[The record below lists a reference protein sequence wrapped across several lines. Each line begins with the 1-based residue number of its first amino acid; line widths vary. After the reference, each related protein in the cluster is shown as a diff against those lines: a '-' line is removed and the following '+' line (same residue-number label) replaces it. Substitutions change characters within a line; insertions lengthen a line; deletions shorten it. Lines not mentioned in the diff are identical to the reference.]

1 MTLQDF
7 AANETSTLIGRL
19 LARRADALREQLR
32 AMNEALNDI
41 ERAAEAPLELDHE
54 LEELTGRLNRA
65 FGEEIERIRNE
76 GRAALENAQRGYE
89 AALQQLRADLSDTR
103 LSLDTSMSRLADVD
117 GELDMAHRENA
128 RLRDALAAAHDAN
141 DRLDADRRR
150 AEDSLAA
157 KMETETAVQLE
168 LEDARRSLDEA
179 FADIARLGADLEAS
193 AAEKGRLT
201 IELGT
206 ARGELQMAVSQRDAV
221 AAQLKASLG
230 RAQMRGRGQDTGDLA
245 PVRSDAAMSIA
256 PEVSSSAGIVPGSDD
271 AVKLTAT
278 IDAAVRSVE
287 ELTGASSTADL
298 LGRLA
303 QQLSTEF
310 CRVALF
316 RVHGNRL
323 QGEHQVGFDYTTEVR
338 KIAMP
343 LSVDSLLTR
352 VVSSKEVERLNGHEL
367 ADESKGAP
375 FRGSPTLALA
385 LPVLLRGDAIAV
397 AYVDNWDQQ
406 ASAPGRGSDDRSAL
420 FARLVIRQAG
430 VLFIGLAHE
439 MRTLTELR
447 EYAAALLKG
456 AEQMYSADVDAR
468 ISAEALRNRLE
479 DNLACARQLFSQRAA
494 LEGPAAAGLLE
505 EQLAATIE
513 ADPSA
518 PFVRDLAA
526 IRVREHEASR
536 SAEAC

>member
-32 AMNEALNDI
+32 AMSEALNDV
-41 ERAAEAPLELDHE
+41 ERAAGAPPELGRE
-54 LEELTGRLNRA
+54 LEELTGRLNQA

-76 GRAALENAQRGYE
+76 GRAALENAQREYE
-89 AALQQLRADLSDTR
+89 AELQRLRADLS
-103 LSLDTSMSRLADVD
+103 
-117 GELDMAHRENA
+117 
-128 RLRDALAAAHDAN
+128 AA
-141 DRLDADRRR
+141 
-150 AEDSLAA
+150 
-157 KMETETAVQLE
+157 METETAVQLE

-179 FADIARLGADLEAS
+179 FVDIARLGADLEAS

-245 PVRSDAAMSIA
+245 PIRSDAAMPIA
-256 PEVSSSAGIVPGSDD
+256 PDVPSSAAAIVPGSDD
-271 AVKLTAT
+271 SAKLTAP

-303 QQLSTEF
+303 QQLSKEF

-352 VVSSKEVERLNGHEL
+352 VVSSKEVERLNGQEL

-397 AYVDNWDQQ
+397 VYVDNWDQQ
-406 ASAPGRGSDDRSAL
+406 ASAPGRGSDERSAL

-468 ISAEALRNRLE
+468 INEEALRNRLE
-479 DNLACARQLFSQRAA
+479 DNVACARQLFSQRAA

-505 EQLAATIE
+505 EQIAATIE

-536 SAEAC
+536 SEAC